1 MLPNPLHPAVV
12 HFPIVL
18 MLLLPLF
25 AAGALWAI
33 RRGAA
38 PLRAWAF
45 PVACAAALSASS
57 WLAVE
62 TGEKEE
68 EKVEAVVAER
78 LIEEHGEAAEQFLLL
93 SAGLLALT
101 AAGLLRG
108 RVGGVLRGASAV
120 AALLIVIVGVRV
132 GHSGGQLVYAHGAGS
147 AYTSPS
153 ATPKG
158 GAESGGSERE
168 DEERDERRALP

>member
-1 MLPNPLHPAVV
+1 M
-12 HFPIVL
+12 
-18 MLLLPLF
+18 MLLPLV

-38 PLRAWAF
+38 PLRAWVF
-45 PVACAAALSASS
+45 PVVCAAALSASS

-78 LIEEHGEAAEQFLLL
+78 VIEEHGDAAEQFLLL

-108 RVGGVLRGASAV
+108 RVGGLLRGASAV
-120 AALLIVIVGVRV
+120 AALGLIFAGARV
-132 GHSGGQLVYAHGAGS
+132 GHSGGQLVYTHGAGA
-147 AYTSPS
+147 AY
-153 ATPKG
+153 ATPSSAGDG
-158 GAESGGSERE
+158 GTEPESSERE
-168 DEERDERRALP
+168 HGERADRGALP